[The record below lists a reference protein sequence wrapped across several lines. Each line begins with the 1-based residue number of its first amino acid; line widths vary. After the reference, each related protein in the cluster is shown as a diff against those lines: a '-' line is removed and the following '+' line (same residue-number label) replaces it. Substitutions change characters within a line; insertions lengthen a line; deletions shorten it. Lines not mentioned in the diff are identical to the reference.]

1 MYPMSIFARSPWTRS
16 SIGRLA
22 VIVAIAVLAAPA
34 TALAVPGETTRL
46 SVSALGVEADG
57 HSSPAFLSGDARW
70 VAFSSF
76 ASNLSPAD
84 PDRFSD
90 VYVLDRQSGEL
101 RVESR
106 STAGAKGSGTSTV
119 AAISGDGRFVLFRSD
134 AANLVPADTNA
145 REDVFLRDVQTG
157 TTERVNVSSSG
168 AQTNNVTDDAKVS
181 DDG

>member
-1 MYPMSIFARSPWTRS
+1 MRS
-16 SIGRLA
+16 SVLGVAVLVALGVLA
-22 VIVAIAVLAAPA
+22 VPT
-34 TALAVPGETTRL
+34 TALAAPGETTRL

-57 HSSPAFLSGDARW
+57 HSSPAFLSGDGRW

-106 STAGAKGSGTSTV
+106 STTGAKGSGTSTV
-119 AAISGDGRFVLFRSD
+119 AAITGDGRFVLFRSD
-134 AANLVPADTNA
+134 AANLVPGDTNA
-145 REDVFLRDVQTG
+145 
-157 TTERVNVSSSG
+157 
-168 AQTNNVTDDAKVS
+168 
-181 DDG
+181 